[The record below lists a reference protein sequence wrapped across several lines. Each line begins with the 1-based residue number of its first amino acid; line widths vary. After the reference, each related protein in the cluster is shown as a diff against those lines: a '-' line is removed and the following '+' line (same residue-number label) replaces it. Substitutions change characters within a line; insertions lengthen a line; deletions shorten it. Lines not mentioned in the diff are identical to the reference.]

1 MNLRQMIPTQILADT
16 GCIPSR
22 VLIDFIDRVY
32 GIMPDGDQPA
42 DRAWLITVRGP
53 SIDFNKPEPLLLWC
67 GRRSPKQFIE
77 IPPTMTRRQFMCL
90 CEAFEIET
98 H

>member
-1 MNLRQMIPTQILADT
+1 MNARQFVAIQIHAET
-16 GCIPSR
+16 GKMASR
-22 VLIDFIDRVY
+22 ELLNFIERCY
-32 GIMPDGDQPA
+32 GVMPDGDQIA
-42 DRAWLITVRGP
+42 DLNWLITIRGP
-53 SIDFNKPEPLLLWC
+53 SIDLNKKPMLLWC
-67 GRRSPKQFIE
+67 GRKSPKQFIE